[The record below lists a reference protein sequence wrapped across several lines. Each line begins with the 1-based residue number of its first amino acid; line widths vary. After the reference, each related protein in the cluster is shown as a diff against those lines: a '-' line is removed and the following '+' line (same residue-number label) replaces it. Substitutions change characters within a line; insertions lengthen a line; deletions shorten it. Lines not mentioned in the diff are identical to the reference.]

1 MAPFGLKNSH
11 LKMHFALNFAL
22 CKNFAPCFARCENWL
37 EVYENGTRVPGVD
50 FALCEN
56 FRTLN
61 SGVRKWLLGNFA
73 PWNQFS
79 HLEINFAPCFWGV
92 RKWLPLDRGI
102 RTLKWGVRNFHTLK
116 SGVRNSRT
124 LKCNAL
130 FPWFFSPVLLLKSS
144 PHFSWFFSEIYHQ
157 NWLKLR
163 QNKLRLRKK

>member
-22 CKNFAPCFARCENWL
+22 CENFAPCFARCENWL
-37 EVYENGTRVPGVD
+37 EVCENGTRVPGVD

-56 FRTLN
+56 FCTLN
-61 SGVRKWLLGNFA
+61 SGVQKWLLGNFA

-92 RKWLPLDRGI
+92 RKWHPFCYGI
-102 RTLKWGVRNFHTLK
+102 RTLISIVRKF
-116 SGVRNSRT
+116 RT

-130 FPWFFSPVLLLKSS
+130 FPWFCSPVLLLKSS

-163 QNKLRLRKK
+163 QNKLSLSKN